1 MKQVPGLGITM
12 VIIEVWVHGQL
23 IHPTD
28 VTTWRPLGIYTAHQ
42 QADEACTLTNEFIG
56 PIPLNQPWPDT
67 TNWPRAYYP
76 RRQI

>member
-1 MKQVPGLGITM
+1 MANLEVTM
-12 VIIEVWVHGQL
+12 TLSEVWVHGQL
-23 IHPTD
+23 VNPD
-28 VTTWRPLGIYTAHQ
+28 DNTWLPLGIYTSQQ

-76 RRQI
+76 RRQV

>member
-1 MKQVPGLGITM
+1 MANLEITM
-12 VIIEVWVHGQL
+12 TLNEVWVHGQL
-23 IHPTD
+23 VNPISD
-28 VTTWRPLGIYTAHQ
+28 AWRPLGIYTTQQ

>member
-1 MKQVPGLGITM
+1 MGIEITM
-12 VIIEVWVHGQL
+12 TINEVWVHGQL
-23 IHPTD
+23 VNPD
-28 VTTWRPLGIYTAHQ
+28 AWLPLGIYTTQQ

-76 RRQI
+76 RRQL